1 MEVLITICDT
11 LWLLFKISI
20 ILLGVLIVLGLFVA
34 MIFDT
39 CKRVKEL
46 TNEESKTKKDKK

>member
-11 LWLLFKISI
+11 LWLLFKIGI

-39 CKRVKEL
+39 CKSVKDL